1 MRPALK
7 FTSMAS
13 LPGRSSFVLVN
24 GRVPRLDANCALCC
38 KRIEQG
44 YVREFQT
51 GLVYCTAQCFFGH
64 KGWRFSP
71 SRTA

>member
-7 FTSMAS
+7 FASMAS

-24 GRVPRLDANCALCC
+24 DRAPRSDTNCALCR

-51 GLVYCTAQCFFGH
+51 GLVYCNAQCFFGH
-64 KGWRFSP
+64 EKMAFL
-71 SRTA
+71 AI